1 MNFNI
6 QGDNQMT
13 SNIKEQSKNHLKFEV
28 NHIHI
33 MI

>member
-13 SNIKEQSKNHLKFEV
+13 SNIKEQAKNHLKFEV